1 MTSLARADVAAVDP
15 AEFTA
20 PAGDRCAVT
29 VEARS
34 GVFSFDCAPGETLL
48 YAGLAHGLTLPHEC
62 ATGTCGTCRA
72 RVMSGEVDVAWE
84 AAPGAARLKREKG
97 DVLLCQT
104 RAAGDCVLRVP
115 SDVAAKPERHE
126 IPAARSGVIENLRRL
141 TSDVVDF
148 EIALSEPMDFDAG
161 QFVVIEAPGLE
172 GGRAYSMVNYGRG
185 VDRLSLVV
193 KRKPGGGFG
202 DWIAGATAEG
212 AKVEVFGPLGRATF
226 HPDEGRDLLMIAGG
240 SGIAGMMSI
249 LARAG
254 EEDYFRDHKGHVFFG
269 VRTLADGFYLEDFA
283 RSVDRGHGN
292 LRVTLALSH
301 EDPGSA
307 AHPDHAGVEL
317 ATGFVHEVAA
327 AAMAGAYD
335 NIMAY
340 LAGPPPMVDGAIRA
354 LLVAGVSRT
363 AIRYDKFG

>member
-1 MTSLARADVAAVDP
+1 MTSLARADEP
-15 AEFTA
+15 IERA
-20 PAGDRCAVT
+20 PAAPARCAVT

-34 GVFSFDCAPGETLL
+34 GVFAFDCAPGETLL

-72 RVMSGEVDVAWE
+72 RIMSGEAEVVWE
-84 AAPGAARLKREKG
+84 GAPGAAKLKRDKG

-104 RAAGDCVLRVP
+104 RARGDCVLRVP
-115 SDVAAKPERHE
+115 ADVAAKPERHQT
-126 IPAARSGVIENLRRL
+126 PAVRSGVIGGLRRL
-141 TSDVVDF
+141 TSDVVHF
-148 EIALSEPMDFDAG
+148 EVALSAPMDFDAG
-161 QFVVIEAPGLE
+161 QFVVLEIPGLE

-185 VDRLSLVV
+185 IERVELVV

-202 DWIAGATAEG
+202 DWIDGPAAAGARVG
-212 AKVEVFGPLGRATF
+212 VFGPLGRATF
-226 HPDEGRDLLMIAGG
+226 HPEEGRDLLMIAGG
-240 SGIAGMMSI
+240 SGVAGMMSI

-254 EEDYFRDHKGHVFFG
+254 EEDYFAERRGRVFFG
-269 VRTLADGFYLEDFA
+269 VRTLADAFYLDDFA
-283 RSVDRGHGN
+283 RSVDRGRGN

-301 EDPGSA
+301 EDPGVA
-307 AHPDHAGVEL
+307 AHPEHAGVEL

-327 AAMAGAYD
+327 NAMAGDYD
-335 NIMAY
+335 GWMAY

-354 LLVAGVSRT
+354 LLVAGVGRS